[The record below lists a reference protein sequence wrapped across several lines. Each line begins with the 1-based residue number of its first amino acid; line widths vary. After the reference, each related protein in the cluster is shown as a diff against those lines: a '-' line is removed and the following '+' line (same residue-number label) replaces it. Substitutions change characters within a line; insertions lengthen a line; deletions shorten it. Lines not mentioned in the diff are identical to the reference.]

1 MFYGQVGGACW
12 EPEFLESSREPVR
25 TLAQYRGG
33 HSHTAQGLYIL
44 PRSMGNRHSRSHN
57 SRRLWGRWCFG
68 VQPPGLAA
76 VCGSPPPEPTPAS
89 PVQGRPGAAG
99 VWGPPPSPPGLPPL
113 SVCHCPAQRPPAHSF
128 AQGLLRGLNPGP
140 GGQQGWAGDIP
151 VARLPWITRPVQLAS
166 YGGPGH
172 AIFSVMG

>member
-1 MFYGQVGGACW
+1 MFYGQVGGHA
-12 EPEFLESSREPVR
+12 
-25 TLAQYRGG
+25 
-33 HSHTAQGLYIL
+33 
-44 PRSMGNRHSRSHN
+44 GNLRFWN
-57 SRRLWGRWCFG
+57 
-68 VQPPGLAA
+68 PPGSPSGPSHSTEVGTATQLKACMYYPHLWETDTAVHTTAGGCGANGALASDLRSS
-76 VCGSPPPEPTPAS
+76 CCLCSPPPEPTPAS

-140 GGQQGWAGDIP
+140 GGQQSWAGDIP
-151 VARLPWITRPVQLAS
+151 VAHLPWITCPVQLAS